1 MNNVWGCVFFFSINA
16 GVLVLSLR
24 SVTELKGCYGWRD
37 WRRRVHGWSHTGL
50 TPLMPAYVRAA
61 AVLLG
66 RGALAP
72 GTFRGWGAAA
82 GRGLQRAP
90 AFTAGLAG
98 VPGVC
103 QGEDRVARRS
113 PEWGEGCW
121 GCVTTRAS
129 ACGPAACLHAP
140 KWLPPA
146 SPFPQPVSRQLY
158 FQPPAAVSLMSLPRD
173 AC

>member
-1 MNNVWGCVFFFSINA
+1 MRICVLFLLNA

-50 TPLMPAYVRAA
+50 TPLMPAYARAA

-66 RGALAP
+66 RGAPAP

-82 GRGLQRAP
+82 GWGLQRAP

-103 QGEDRVARRS
+103 QGEDSMARRS
-113 PEWGEGCW
+113 PEWGELGLCYHKNQ
-121 GCVTTRAS
+121 CLRPCS
-129 ACGPAACLHAP
+129 LPACPEMAAAC
-140 KWLPPA
+140 PPA
-146 SPFPQPVSRQLY
+146 SRFPQPVSCQLY
-158 FQPPAAVSLMSLPRD
+158 FQPPAAMSLMLLPRD

>member
-103 QGEDRVARRS
+103 QGEDRVARRGVLGLCYHKS
-113 PEWGEGCW
+113 QCLRPCSLPACPEM
-121 GCVTTRAS
+121 A
-129 ACGPAACLHAP
+129 AACLTVPSAGVSP
-140 KWLPPA
+140 AVLPA
-146 SPFPQPVSRQLY
+146 TCCRVFNV
-158 FQPPAAVSLMSLPRD
+158 AA
-173 AC
+173 